1 MNFRTYVLV
10 KVKVVSEDDLPEWY
24 RKKKKRS
31 PFFGNWLFGDIEEMM
46 KEMEEMMEREFSQ
59 FKTRIPEDLKRER
72 KLPDGT
78 TIPEW
83 GPFVY
88 GYSMTIGPN
97 GKPKIREF
105 GNVKASSDP
114 EKCGINKPCIDVK
127 EEREPLVDI
136 ISANGE
142 IKVIVELPGV
152 AKEDIKLR
160 GTEDKLTISVETF
173 LTANT
178 SKKLRCQRKL
188 LLRRLRQHTRM
199 GCWRLQCPKLK
210 IIRNPVEK
218 KLKSNSIVSSSSDID
233 NSP

>member
-46 KEMEEMMEREFSQ
+46 KEMKEMMEREFSQ

-160 GTEDKLTISVETF
+160 GTEDKLTISVDIPDRKYFKEIEMPTKIAPKKAK
-173 LTANT
+173 TAYKNGVLEVT
-178 SKKLRCQRKL
+178 VPKIEDNKKPS
-188 LLRRLRQHTRM
+188 
-199 GCWRLQCPKLK
+199 GEEIK
-210 IIRNPVEK
+210 IE
-218 KLKSNSIVSSSSDID
+218 
-233 NSP
+233 